1 MNALLIL
8 PISFLMDIFI
18 NKFKI
23 DIFAYIKIL
32 FDKIRIVLSEKVY
45 KENKILELLFGSIIS
60 ILIVGIIFLISF
72 YLLKLF
78 YGIHFLFGLIIELI
92 LFYNILEIR
101 KPLEFSSSVYG
112 ILQYNNFDKARDMLK
127 ENLKID
133 TEDMEEETIIKRT
146 IEYSTITS
154 AENSIYLMILFIIG
168 GIPICFLYKTISA
181 LSKNEVAIDENTD
194 KRLFEIL
201 TVKICFLINAILSL
215 CAFLLYT
222 ISALFLKCRFK
233 NSFAILKK
241 DGKDGKA
248 ILECAIAGSLDI
260 ELGGDYFKDGELFER
275 ENVGDY
281 MEELNYKLIEKV
293 NKILLMGNISSL
305 CVSIIIKLILMLL
318 SSIFLVGV

>member
-23 DIFAYIKIL
+23 DIFAHIKIL
-32 FDKIRIVLSEKVY
+32 FDKIRNILSEKVY
-45 KENKILELLFGSIIS
+45 KENKILELLFGTIIS

-78 YGIHFLFGLIIELI
+78 YRIHFLFGLIIELI

-101 KPLEFSSSVYG
+101 KPLEFGSSVYG
-112 ILQYNNFDKARDMLK
+112 ILQYNNFDKARDILR

-146 IEYSTITS
+146 IEYTTITS

-181 LSKNEVAIDENTD
+181 LSKNETVIDENTD

-201 TVKICFLINAILSL
+201 TVKICFLINVILSL

-241 DGKDGKA
+241 DGKDSKA

-260 ELGGDYFKDGELFER
+260 ELGGDYFKDGELYER

-281 MEELNYKLIEKV
+281 MEELNYRLIEKV

-305 CVSIIIKLILMLL
+305 CVSILIKLIFMLL
-318 SSIFLVGV
+318 FSIFFN

>member
-23 DIFAYIKIL
+23 DIFDYIKIL

-92 LFYNILEIR
+92 LFYNILETR
-101 KPLEFSSSVYG
+101 KPLEFASIIFG
-112 ILQYNNFDKARDMLK
+112 TLQNNNFNKARNILK

-133 TEDMEEETIIKRT
+133 TEDMDEETIIKRT
-146 IEYSTITS
+146 IEYATITS
-154 AENSIYLMILFIIG
+154 AENSIYLLILFIIG
-168 GIPICFLYKTISA
+168 GIPICFLYKTIYT
-181 LSKNEVAIDENTD
+181 LSKNEVAIDEN
-194 KRLFEIL
+194 KNKKLFEIFL
-201 TVKICFLINAILSL
+201 VKLCFIINIILSL
-215 CAFLLYT
+215 ISFLFYA
-222 ISALFLKCRFK
+222 ISSLFLQYRFR

-241 DGKDGKA
+241 DAKDSKS
-248 ILECAIAGSLDI
+248 ILECAVAGSLDI
-260 ELGGDYFKDGELFER
+260 EIGGDYFKDGELFER

-293 NKILLMGNISSL
+293 NKILLLGNYISL
-305 CVSIIIKLILMLL
+305 SILIFIKLIFMLL
-318 SSIFLVGV
+318 SVIF

>member
-8 PISFLMDIFI
+8 PISFLMDIFL

-23 DIFAYIKIL
+23 DIFGYIKIL
-32 FDKIRIVLSEKVY
+32 FDKIRNILSEKVY

-72 YLLKLF
+72 NLINLF
-78 YGIHFLFGLIIELI
+78 YRIHFLFGLIVELI

-101 KPLEFSSSVYG
+101 KPLEFGSSIYG
-112 ILQYNNFDKARDMLK
+112 ILQYNNFDKAREILK

-133 TEDMEEETIIKRT
+133 AEDIEEETIIKRT
-146 IEYSTITS
+146 IEYATITS

-181 LSKNEVAIDENTD
+181 LSKNEVAIDENID
-194 KRLFEIL
+194 RRLFEIL
-201 TVKICFLINAILSL
+201 AVKICFLINVILSL
-215 CAFLLYT
+215 FAFLLYT

-241 DGKDGKA
+241 DGKDSKA

-281 MEELNYKLIEKV
+281 MEELNYRLIEKV
-293 NKILLMGNISSL
+293 NKILLMANISSL
-305 CVSIIIKLILMLL
+305 SVSIIIKLLLMLL
-318 SSIFLVGV
+318 SSIFFNF

>member
-23 DIFAYIKIL
+23 DIFAHIKIL

-45 KENKILELLFGSIIS
+45 KENKILELLFGTIIS

-78 YGIHFLFGLIIELI
+78 YRIHFLFGLIIELI

-101 KPLEFSSSVYG
+101 KPLEFGSNIYG
-112 ILQYNNFDKARDMLK
+112 ILQYNSFDKARDILR

-133 TEDMEEETIIKRT
+133 AEDMEEETIIKRT
-146 IEYSTITS
+146 IEYTTITS

-181 LSKNEVAIDENTD
+181 LSKNETAIDENTD

-201 TVKICFLINAILSL
+201 VVKICFLINVILSL

-241 DGKDGKA
+241 DGKDSKA

-260 ELGGDYFKDGELFER
+260 ELGGDYFKDGELYER

-281 MEELNYKLIEKV
+281 MEELNYRLIEKV

-305 CVSIIIKLILMLL
+305 CVSIFIKLIFMLL
-318 SSIFLVGV
+318 FSIFFN